1 MLLRRLPAV
10 NGSSMRLL
18 GRFSEAESLSCGC
31 IVNGVDV
38 LCAGQT
44 RRIYSGRRH
53 DGRFAIAFYV
63 ILSAILAEASDAE
76 ELEL

>member
-1 MLLRRLPAV
+1 MVAAV
-10 NGSSMRLL
+10 NGNRMRLP
-18 GRFSEAESLSCGC
+18 GRFSEVESLSCGC

-53 DGRFAIAFYV
+53 DGRFAIAYYV
-63 ILSAILAEASDAE
+63 ILSVIFAGASDAE
-76 ELEL
+76 QLEL